1 MADIKLTAQEAYPA
15 FETLVAA
22 AKRDVYISMRIF
34 DAETPLFAQQSLGR
48 TWADLIAT
56 KLAEGVMFD
65 ITLSDFDPVARPA
78 LHRYAWECLE
88 KLQGA
93 ASQNLDRMRAR
104 VHMHPAQA
112 GYFQRFL
119 LSGVSRRHLRREC
132 ERLNALD
139 APNRDRQLANMPEF
153 AKLTQRTDQGRI
165 SPKPFAIPPLHL
177 ATHHQKMAVID
188 GEALYIGGLDLNA
201 RRYDTK
207 AHDRPA
213 KQTWH
218 DTQVI
223 VHGPIAK
230 AAQDHLRTFR
240 DQTKSGTVPPSPG
253 LLRTLSQKRGPATLR
268 LSPQTAVRA
277 LEQAHFDLI
286 DGATRFIYIET
297 QFLRS
302 SRIVARLCAAAKR
315 GVDLIVILPA
325 APEEAAFDSDIGLD
339 TQFGEGLQAKSLRR
353 LTRAFGD
360 RLFVGSPVQHKTKV
374 SARDTLERAP
384 IIYVHSKVI
393 LADAHKAIVS
403 SANLNGRSMRWD
415 TETGVLLTDKDAQ
428 TLFDRCTSHW
438 FCGAAPRD
446 LDHAKTWRDAAQVNA
461 RKAPPA
467 RSHFI
472 VPHDP
477 TPGQK
482 AGRAVPGLPEEMV

>member
-1 MADIKLTAQEAYPA
+1 MTDIKLTAQEAYPA
-15 FETLVAA
+15 FETLVAEA
-22 AKRDVYISMRIF
+22 RRDVCISMRIF
-34 DAETPLFAQQSLGR
+34 DADTPLFAEQARGK
-48 TWADLIAT
+48 TWADLIAS
-56 KLAEGVMFD
+56 KLAEGVIFD
-65 ITLSDFDPVARPA
+65 ITLSDFDPIARPA

-88 KLQGA
+88 KLKGA
-93 ASQNLDRMRAR
+93 ASLTPDHMRAR

-112 GYFQRFL
+112 GFFQRL
-119 LSGVSRRHLRREC
+119 LFSWISRRHLHREC
-132 ERLNALD
+132 ARLNALD
-139 APNRDRQLANMPEF
+139 EPKRDRQLANMPEF
-153 AKLTQRTDQGRI
+153 AKLTQRTDEGHI
-165 SPKPFAIPPLHL
+165 APKRFTIPPLHL

-223 VHGPIAK
+223 VRGPVVK
-230 AAQDHLRTFR
+230 AARDHLRAFR
-240 DQTKSGTVPPSPG
+240 DQTTPGTVPSAPG
-253 LLRTLSQKRGPATLR
+253 LLRTLSQSRGPATLR
-268 LSPQTAVRA
+268 LSPKTAVSD
-277 LEQAHFDLI
+277 LEQAHLDLI
-286 DGATRFIYIET
+286 DRANRFIYIET

-302 SRIVARLCAAAKR
+302 SRIVSRLCAASER

-325 APEEAAFDSDIGLD
+325 APEEAAFDSDVGLD
-339 TQFGEGLQAKSLRR
+339 TRFGEGLQARSLQR

-374 SARDTLERAP
+374 SGRDTLERAP

-393 LADAHKAIVS
+393 VADADKAIVS

-415 TETGVLLTDKDAQ
+415 TETGVTLTGQDAQ
-428 TLFDRCTSHW
+428 ALFDRCSAHW
-438 FCGAAPRD
+438 FCDAAPRD
-446 LDHAKTWRDAAQVNA
+446 VHLAQTWRSAALDNA

-477 TPGQK
+477 EPAQRSGQT
-482 AGRAVPGLPEEMV
+482 VPGLPEEMV